1 MPERKK
7 KTNFALKTNANT
19 IKFMATIKTL
29 ALRGDKENG
38 ALVIKALEF
47 FKGDNPS
54 NYDGTNEE
62 LYYYN
67 DDDGKI
73 STMTEV
79 DNEQFETF
87 TIGGLFGAIEENMG
101 SENLMEILKNMYDTE
116 NVSITDGEVRIT
128 VEESGAYS
136 TFR

>member
-1 MPERKK
+1 
-7 KTNFALKTNANT
+7 
-19 IKFMATIKTL
+19 MATIKTL

-38 ALVIKALEF
+38 ALVIRALEF
-47 FKGDNPS
+47 FKGDNPL

-73 STMTEV
+73 TTMTEV
-79 DNEQFETF
+79 DGELFETF

-101 SENLMEILKNMYDTE
+101 SDNLTEILKKMYDTE
-116 NVSITDGEVRIT
+116 NVSVTDGEVRIT

>member
-7 KTNFALKTNANT
+7 KTNFALETNANT

-67 DDDGKI
+67 DDEGKI
-73 STMTEV
+73 STMTKV
-79 DNEQFETF
+79 DYELFETF
-87 TIGGLFGAIEENMG
+87 TIGRLFCAIEENMG
-101 SENLMEILKNMYDTE
+101 SENLTEILKKMYNTE
-116 NVSITDGEVRIT
+116 NVRITDGEIIIT

>member
-1 MPERKK
+1 
-7 KTNFALKTNANT
+7 
-19 IKFMATIKTL
+19 MATIKTL

-38 ALVIKALEF
+38 ALVIRALEF

-54 NYDGTNEE
+54 NYDGTNEDM
-62 LYYYN
+62 YYYN

-79 DNEQFETF
+79 DGELFETF

-101 SENLMEILKNMYDTE
+101 SENLMEILKKMYDTE

-128 VEESGAYS
+128 VEESEAYS

>member
-1 MPERKK
+1 
-7 KTNFALKTNANT
+7 
-19 IKFMATIKTL
+19 MATIKTL

-38 ALVIKALEF
+38 ALVIRALEF

-54 NYDGTNEE
+54 NYDGTNEG

-67 DDDGKI
+67 DNDGKI

-79 DNEQFETF
+79 DEDMFETF

-101 SENLMEILKNMYDTE
+101 LENLTEILKKMYDTE